1 MKKLLNNKK
10 CIAIALL
17 IIGGLFISIYSL
29 RAYRAYQQWQ
39 YIQHQGMNT
48 GDANVGAIR
57 AWMTMRY
64 VSVAYA
70 VPQEYIFDRLDISY
84 NRQNSNKTLG
94 SLIQQYQFQPQSENN
109 NVSTFILIVGD
120 TITAYRQNPVA
131 SGLKELRPWMTLQY
145 IANSTGTP
153 IEDLFSQLKITAD
166 NNNGFKPL
174 KKLVNETDFHG
185 GISHLFDDIENILRR
200 DQDNQ

>member
-1 MKKLLNNKK
+1 MKKILNNKK

-17 IIGGLFISIYSL
+17 VIGGLCISVYSL
-29 RAYRAYQQWQ
+29 RAYHAYQQWQ
-39 YIQHQGMNT
+39 YIQHQGINT
-48 GDANVGAIR
+48 GGANVGAIR
-57 AWMTMRY
+57 PWMTMRY

-70 VPQEYIFDRLDISY
+70 VPQEYIFDSLNIPH

-94 SLIQQYQFQPQSENN
+94 SLTQQFQFQPQSENN

-131 SGLKELRPWMTLQY
+131 SGLKDIRPWMTLQY

-153 IEDLFSQLKITAD
+153 IEDLFSQLNITAD

-174 KKLVNETDFHG
+174 KNLVNESDFEG
-185 GISHLFDDIENILRR
+185 GITHLIDNIENVLSR
-200 DQDNQ
+200 DQGNQ